1 METQSKFHVG
11 LNVTD
16 ISLTTSFYQRLFGVE
31 PVKVEK
37 GYAKFELENPGLV
50 ISFIESS
57 KGAHK
62 NFGHFGIRVN
72 SAAELRAKKAEIEE
86 HLNIELEEK
95 NTSCCY
101 AVQDKFWVRDPDGYE
116 WEVYHFLKDDSQM
129 GGRQAIGKEE
139 NAKELVG
146 CC

>member
-1 METQSKFHVG
+1 METQFKFHVG

-16 ISLTTSFYQRLFGVE
+16 ITLTTSFYKRLFGVE
-31 PVKVEK
+31 PIKEEK
-37 GYAKFELENPGLV
+37 GYAKFELDNPGLV

-62 NFGHFGIRVN
+62 NFGHMGIRVN
-72 SAAELRAKKAEIEE
+72 SAAELRAKKAEIEK
-86 HLNIELEEK
+86 LLSIDLEEK

-116 WEVYHFLKDDSQM
+116 WEVYHFLKDDEQM
-129 GGRQAIGKEE
+129 GGRQALAEDEKS
-139 NAKELVG
+139 KELVG